1 MPAPWLPLA
10 ALLAIIALSALRVWQ
25 VGRAAGVKAFSFGR
39 HAPIQSVAE
48 RHWKIA
54 VAAALLSA
62 ALAWFAPGA
71 ETHLGAAAWAA
82 HPVLRWAA
90 AVLFI
95 VSVLIVAIAQIQMG
109 ASWRIGVPKEGPG
122 PLVARGLFAWSRN
135 PIFVGMLGTALALF
149 VWSPHIL
156 TAAVLAA
163 TWTLTLV
170 QVRIEEEALREKHGD
185 EYERY
190 AAEVGR
196 WFGRR
201 QLAWA
206 GSKKISS

>member
-1 MPAPWLPLA
+1 MPAPWLPFA
-10 ALLAIIALSALRVWQ
+10 ALIAIIALSALRVWRVERTTQ
-25 VGRAAGVKAFSFGR
+25 VKAFSFGR
-39 HAPIQSVAE
+39 HARIQSVVE

-54 VAAALLSA
+54 VAAALACAAVACWAPDFETALGVAPWAGLAVVRLSA
-62 ALAWFAPGA
+62 AF
-71 ETHLGAAAWAA
+71 
-82 HPVLRWAA
+82 
-90 AVLFI
+90 LFV
-95 VSVLIVAIAQIQMG
+95 VSVLIVGVAQIQMG
-109 ASWRIGVPKEGPG
+109 ASWRIGVPSEGSG

-163 TWTLTLV
+163 TWTLALV

-185 EYERY
+185 DYERY

-206 GSKKISS
+206 GSKRISS